1 MKIDIKKCAPALMAL
16 PIVVSIAMAVNEH
29 RKRKQDAKRATAK
42 LKALVASVNEKDE
55 EIRRLENKL
64 NAEKWFG
71 DTWKWMLEEEWK
83 KKGVDP
89 DDFKLMLK
97 RCEQTGEMVLGCA
110 SDEEK
115 TEED

>member
-1 MKIDIKKCAPALMAL
+1 MKINFKKCAPALIAL
-16 PIVVSIAMAVNEH
+16 PVAASIAMAVSEH
-29 RKRKQDAKRATAK
+29 RKRKQNAKWAAAK
-42 LKALVASVNEKDE
+42 LEELVSSVNAKDE

-83 KKGVDP
+83 GKGVDIN
-89 DDFKLMLK
+89 KELQRAERLYN
-97 RCEQTGEMVLGCA
+97 EATA
-110 SDEEK
+110 NEE